1 MSSYSRDNSVC
12 SWDCH
17 IYPPPSIPVVRMPK
31 YWTIHARDTW
41 KVKVH
46 LSQHLIPY
54 FDLSF
59 EGVLR
64 SFSGYLQYL
73 YFGNEGHDI
82 LAIVY

>member
-1 MSSYSRDNSVC
+1 MSSYSRATACV
-12 SWDCH
+12 H
-17 IYPPPSIPVVRMPK
+17 ETAIFIPPSIPVVRMPK
-31 YWTIHARDTW
+31 YWTTRARDTW

-46 LSQHLIPY
+46 LSQHVIPC

-64 SFSGYLQYL
+64 SFSGYLEYL